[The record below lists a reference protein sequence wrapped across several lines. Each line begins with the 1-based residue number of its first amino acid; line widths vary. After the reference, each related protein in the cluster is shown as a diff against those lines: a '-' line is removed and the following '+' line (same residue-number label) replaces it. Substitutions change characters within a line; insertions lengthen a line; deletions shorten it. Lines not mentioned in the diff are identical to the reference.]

1 MVRLPIVVMLAFV
14 GLLLTAPSVSGHAEY
29 ERSTPGRNEIL
40 PEPPARVDVYFAQE
54 VRKIEGENFVRVFN
68 DADEQVSTGDG
79 IVDDNDRTH
88 IYAELPGALPP
99 GRYVVRWRSFSDEDG
114 DTDEGA
120 FCFYVATTPTADQ
133 LAECA
138 QFDVEQEAPTTTP
151 GPGGAPTRPPAPLPT
166 DTPPPTPTATPEP
179 LVSPTAV
186 VGGDDDNGGAN
197 TGLIIGVIIA
207 AVVAAGAI
215 GGGVY
220 WLRRRSA

>member
-1 MVRLPIVVMLAFV
+1 MVRLPIVIMLALA

-54 VRKIEGENFVRVFN
+54 VRKIEGENYVRVFN
-68 DADEQVSTGDG
+68 DSDEQVSAGDG
-79 IVDDNDRTH
+79 VVDDDDRTH

-99 GRYVVRWRSFSDEDG
+99 GRYVVQWRTFSDEDG

-120 FCFYVATTPTADQ
+120 FCFYVDTTPTADQ

-138 QFDVEQEAPTTTP
+138 QFDLEQEAPTTTP
-151 GPGGAPTRPPAPLPT
+151 GPGGAPTTPPAELTATSPA
-166 DTPPPTPTATPEP
+166 PTATPEP

-186 VGGDDDNGGAN
+186 VSGNDDDGGAN